1 MLLCALTAL
10 IAWPLATW
18 LDLANI
24 VMLFLLTVVV
34 VAVQFGRRPAIVAAF
49 LSVALFDFLF
59 VPPQFSFAVNDVQYL
74 VTLAVMLVVALTV
87 GHLTTALKA
96 RADDAHAQALEQ
108 NALYRLAQTLAGTLT
123 LEQSIEAVRV
133 FIRERFSA
141 RVVVLLPSDDHGSGL
156 QPVALATAYELS
168 AAERA
173 AAVAVFESSEAI
185 DARELGTDDGE
196 RLLMCM
202 RGATRHRGVMIVA
215 AYEQTHD
222 PSSEI
227 KRAPLAKH
235 KDILQAATSIL
246 TTAIERL
253 HYVDVARTAE
263 LAMQAERLRS
273 SILAALSH
281 DVRTPLTAMYG
292 LADTIATD
300 SSMSGPEICDA
311 ARALRD
317 QALQLNAMVTNLL
330 DMAKLQAGALALKP
344 EWQPLEEVIGAS
356 ILFSA
361 AALGGRRVDVRL
373 ASDLPL
379 VNIDAVLIER
389 VLCNLLENAAKY
401 ANMGSDI
408 TLSAVAKGALLEI
421 SVANIGKG
429 FPPDRLDAMFTLFER
444 GEHESTVSGMGVGL
458 AICRA
463 IVTAHGGSIRA
474 ESVTSGG
481 ASVTFSLPRGTPPT
495 IDLDDGHVAA
505 IVEVRA

>member
-1 MLLCALTAL
+1 MSCALTAL
-10 IAWPLATW
+10 VAWPLAKW

-74 VTLAVMLVVALTV
+74 VTFAVMLVVALTV

-96 RADDAHAQALEQ
+96 RADDAQARALEQ
-108 NALYRLAQTLAGTLT
+108 NALYHLAQTLAGTLT
-123 LEQSIEAVRV
+123 LEQSVDAVRV
-133 FIRERFSA
+133 FVRERFSA
-141 RVVVLLPSDDHGSGL
+141 RVVVLLPGSEKSNGL
-156 QPVALATAYELS
+156 QPVALATEYELS
-168 AAERA
+168 GAERA
-173 AAVAVFESSEAI
+173 AADAVYKSSDAI
-185 DARELGTDDGE
+185 DARELGADDGE
-196 RLLMCM
+196 RLLLCM
-202 RGATRHRGVMIVA
+202 RGATRHRGVMMVA
-215 AYEQTHD
+215 ADEH
-222 PSSEI
+222 
-227 KRAPLAKH
+227 APMQLSKH
-235 KDILQAATSIL
+235 TGLLQAVTSIL

-253 HYVDVARTAE
+253 HYVDVAGKAE

-300 SSMSGPEICDA
+300 PSMSGTEVRDA
-311 ARALRD
+311 ATALRD
-317 QALQLNAMVTNLL
+317 QALQLNTMVTNLL
-330 DMAKLQAGALALKP
+330 DMAKLKAGALALKR

-356 ILFSA
+356 IKFSSS
-361 AALGGRRVDVRL
+361 ALNGRRVNVWL
-373 ASDLPL
+373 APDLPL

-401 ANMGSDI
+401 ATAGSDI
-408 TLSAVAKGALLEI
+408 RLAAVLTGALLEI
-421 SVANIGKG
+421 SVGNEGKG

-444 GEHESTVSGMGVGL
+444 GEHESSVSGMGVGL

-463 IVTAHGGSIRA
+463 IVAAHGGWIRA
-474 ESVTSGG
+474 ENPASGG
-481 ASVTFSLPRGTPPT
+481 ASVIFSLPRGEPPT
-495 IDLDDGHVAA
+495 VDLDDERIIAPVVAVVA
-505 IVEVRA
+505 SAQAQS